1 MDCYERHYNASTT
14 ITESEKW
21 WHKYHDERRRLSRFP
36 KKVLEVV
43 QEQRTREEQP
53 DYTGTAMLEMPD
65 GSAKEYRLSAWR
77 RTTKAG
83 APFIGGFIKPSLP
96 QTELIPA
103 VEGNPTDH
111 EW

>member
-1 MDCYERHYNASTT
+1 MSTHNT
-14 ITESEKW
+14 PYT
-21 WHKYHDERRRLSRFP
+21 P
-36 KKVLEVV
+36 KPNTWTLFKNSKK
-43 QEQRTREEQP
+43 TKEEQP

-65 GSAKEYRLSAWR
+65 GSAKEYRLSAWK

-103 VEGNPTDH
+103 ADGSPTEH